1 MSDDESIF
9 AWASANPLDRGLL
22 ASSPAAFRDCGNVEL
37 GKWDSPSY
45 TMTNKG
51 LYISFRLIKHWNN
64 LTSLAA
70 EDTLLAPLNCSRSN

>member
-1 MSDDESIF
+1 MMSLYLPGLVRIHWMEDFS
-9 AWASANPLDRGLL
+9 PLRLL
-22 ASSPAAFRDCGNVEL
+22 HSGILEL
-37 GKWDSPSY
+37 GKWGSPSY